1 MRMRLCAPEEP
12 EAESSGASDNQNAGF
27 STPERSLPHLDVR
40 SPEYIEER
48 LENLKRR
55 PAWGEYL
62 DQYVEDHPDSDD
74 SEDESYKEL
83 ELGGLAVGE
92 TPGLLRSTI
101 WSLLVVT
108 FSPLLVACYPCLRRK
123 GRGYVCLLILMG
135 NVLFLAFG
143 LTLLY
148 WTICRELPDLLNV
161 DNTLVNL
168 DVRITDMLRA
178 VDMCHAAL
186 LQWERTVAQELCMPI
201 GIDGVLL
208 LVNGWL
214 LLHSH
219 RRWARHGMMIMAVL
233 FVVDL
238 PTKLYD
244 ATFPA
249 PEIHSIDPS
258 FAMIDEELLVALE
271 GKNLKPGGSVAWVAY
286 WGCATTSDMDTCEKQ
301 FPSTFESG
309 VVPVTFKALD
319 HFIPCYRD
327 PPNPLKAQ
335 EYQCFESVRI
345 RVKDKQSIPGWSQ
358 SLARGSVVS
367 SSAKVVDRTLT
378 VKKVAESE
386 VKAQRAEL
394 NAFKVSKQ
402 EDSIPSV
409 EKQEEE
415 GQRSS
420 DSGGDVGS
428 SFDSSQDAKLEEL
441 RSNRVEAKPEG
452 EKSREIEVTL
462 DADIP
467 RSSEVTSEV
476 MKTLGKST
484 SMSEEKPLER
494 EGTTQHEER
503 RRSAAK
509 SEEAKAVE
517 GSEVSFEGEK
527 NGSKTEVEF
536 EEKSPNKESTL
547 DEQKVKDPDGE
558 LGEKKASRTAAKK
571 AVEKSSQAK
580 VAAEDKLLKRGVK
593 LDETKRRNLEAKL
606 PEVATSRNQAKTASR
621 NENIPEADEEA
632 ITIKAKPLGEET
644 KPRTTK
650 QDVRQEATRREI
662 TTSQS
667 AKAQTS
673 GTGNAALPGSVN
685 KKGTGPK
692 EPKGRSGL
700 QTKKPDH
707 PTVATIMV
715 NADANVAAL

>member
-1 MRMRLCAPEEP
+1 MRLCAPEEP

-74 SEDESYKEL
+74 SEDEGYKDL
-83 ELGGLAVGE
+83 ELDDLIISE

-101 WSLLVVT
+101 WSLLVVV
-108 FSPLLVACYPCLRRK
+108 FSPLLVVCYPCLRHK
-123 GRGYVCLLILMG
+123 GPG

-148 WTICRELPDLLNV
+148 WTICRELPELLKV

-168 DVRITDMLRA
+168 DVRVTDMLRA

-201 GIDGVLL
+201 GIDGALL

-219 RRWARHGMMIMAVL
+219 RRWARHGMVVMAVL

-358 SLARGSVVS
+358 SLTRASLVPS
-367 SSAKVVDRTLT
+367 STKVVDRTLAA
-378 VKKVAESE
+378 KKVVESE
-386 VKAQRAEL
+386 VKAQQAEL
-394 NAFKVSKQ
+394 NVFKVSKQ
-402 EDSIPSV
+402 EESIPSV

-415 GQRSS
+415 VQRSS
-420 DSGGDVGS
+420 DSERGDVGS
-428 SFDSSQDAKLEEL
+428 SFDNSQDAKLEEL
-441 RSNRVEAKPEG
+441 RSKRVEAKPEG
-452 EKSREIEVTL
+452 EEPRRIEVTL

-467 RSSEVTSEV
+467 RSIKVTSEV
-476 MKTLGKST
+476 MKTLSKST
-484 SMSEEKPLER
+484 SMSEVKPLER
-494 EGTTQHEER
+494 EVATQHER
-503 RRSAAK
+503 RRSAAR
-509 SEEAKAVE
+509 SEEVKTAE
-517 GSEVSFEGEK
+517 GSEVSSEVEK
-527 NGSKTEVEF
+527 NGSKTEVES
-536 EEKSPNKESTL
+536 EEKLLNRESTL
-547 DEQKVKDPDGE
+547 DEQKSKDPDKK
-558 LGEKKASRTAAKK
+558 LGKKKASRTATKK
-571 AVEKSSQAK
+571 AAEASSQAK
-580 VAAEDKLLKRGVK
+580 VAAEDKLLERGVK
-593 LDETKRRNLEAKL
+593 PDKTKRRNSEVKL

-621 NENIPEADEEA
+621 NANKPEAGEEA
-632 ITIKAKPLGEET
+632 NKIKAKPLEEQT
-644 KPRTTK
+644 KPRATK
-650 QDVRQEATRREI
+650 QDARQEATRRE
-662 TTSQS
+662 TATSQP
-667 AKAQTS
+667 AEAQTS

-700 QTKKPDH
+700 QTKKPEH
-707 PTVATIMV
+707 PTVETIMV
-715 NADANVAAL
+715 DADANVAAL